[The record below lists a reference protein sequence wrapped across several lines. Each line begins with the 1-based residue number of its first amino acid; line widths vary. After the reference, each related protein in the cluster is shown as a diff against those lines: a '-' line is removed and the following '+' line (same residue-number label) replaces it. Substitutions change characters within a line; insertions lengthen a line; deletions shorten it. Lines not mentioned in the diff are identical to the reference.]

1 MNVVTRFAP
10 SPTGFMHV
18 GGVRTALYAWLFAR
32 KHGGR
37 FILRIED
44 TDKEREVAGSIPHII
59 ESLTWLGI
67 EWDEGVDKG
76 GPHAP
81 YLQSKRLPL
90 YRTYAEKLIAS
101 GHAYP
106 DPYSESELEAF
117 RNQAI
122 AEKRAFLFR
131 DHRPTEIMPWDGT
144 RPLRFRA
151 PRIVRY
157 EWDDLVRGH
166 LSAGEE
172 AIDDFILIKS
182 DGYPTYNLAHIV
194 DDIEMGVTHVMRGE
208 EFIASTPKFLSLY
221 EALGATPPAFVTM
234 PVILGPGGT
243 KKLSK
248 RDGAKD
254 ILEYRAEGYVPEA
267 MMNFLAL
274 LGWNPGTEQEF
285 FSPKELTQAFDL
297 ARIQSSGAGFDET
310 KLRSINQHWM
320 RTFSVDEFITRGD
333 LYAPDTEILRK
344 AVHLLQERA
353 QTFGEAREMLS
364 AKPSKGSPDGLSDNP
379 FRGELS
385 CLFTEPSLDRSQLLA
400 KEPPEHQ
407 EMTKNALECLS
418 KAIESLPEGVST
430 EAVKEAIMPLADA
443 EEAKGKGGRGAVL
456 WPLRY
461 ALSGRERSPDPFT
474 LISILGTKES
484 VSRIGNAIAIAS
496 TKADQ

>member
-32 KHGGR
+32 KYGGR

-44 TDKEREVAGSIPHII
+44 TDKAREVAGAIPHII

-67 EWDEGVDKG
+67 EWDEGIDKG

-81 YLQSKRLPL
+81 YLQSNRLDL
-90 YRTYAEKLIAS
+90 YLSYAQKLIAS

-106 DPYSESELEAF
+106 DPYSEEELEAL
-117 RNQAI
+117 REKAMQ
-122 AEKRAFLFR
+122 EKRPFLFR
-131 DHRPTEIMPWDGT
+131 EYRPATSEPWDGT
-144 RPLRFRA
+144 KPLRFRA
-151 PRIVRY
+151 PRIMRY
-157 EWDDLVRGH
+157 EWDDLARGH
-166 LSAGEE
+166 LTAGEE

-208 EFIASTPKFLSLY
+208 EFISSTPKFLSLY
-221 EALGATPPAFVTM
+221 EALGATPPSFVTM
-234 PVILGPGGT
+234 PVILGPDGK

-254 ILEYRAEGYVPEA
+254 VLDYRTEGYLPEA

-285 FSPKELTQAFDL
+285 FSPEELIHAFEL
-297 ARIQSSGAGFDET
+297 NRIQVSGAGFDDV

-320 RTFSVDEFITRGD
+320 RALSDDDFIARGN
-333 LYAPDTEILRK
+333 LSAPDNGKLRK
-344 AVHLLQERA
+344 AVRLLKERV
-353 QTFGEAREMLS
+353 QTFAEAREMLV
-364 AKPSKGSPDGLSDNP
+364 
-379 FRGELS
+379 GELA
-385 CLFTEPSLDRSQLLA
+385 CLFTAPTLERALLVA
-400 KEPPEHQ
+400 KEPQDRPG
-407 EMTKNALECLS
+407 MTSGALESLREPI
-418 KAIESLPEGVST
+418 AALPE
-430 EAVKEAIMPLADA
+430 EASSDIVKGILMPLADA
-443 EEAKGKGGRGAVL
+443 EEIKGKGGRGALL

-461 ALSGRERSPDPFT
+461 ALSGQERSPDPFT
-474 LISILGTKES
+474 LIAILGKEETL
-484 VSRIGNAIAIAS
+484 SRVKKAI
-496 TKADQ
+496 TLLGE

>member
-44 TDKEREVAGSIPHII
+44 TDKVREVAGSIPHII
-59 ESLTWLGI
+59 ESLRWLGI
-67 EWDEGVDKG
+67 EWDEGVDNG

-81 YLQSKRLPL
+81 YLQSERLGL
-90 YRTYAEKLIAS
+90 YRAYAEKLIAS

-106 DPYSESELEAF
+106 DPYSESELEEL
-117 RNQAI
+117 RNKAI
-122 AEKRAFLFR
+122 EEKRPFLFR
-131 DHRPTEIMPWDGT
+131 DHRPTAIDAWDGKK
-144 RPLRFRA
+144 PLRFRA
-151 PRIVRY
+151 PRIIRY
-157 EWDDLVRGH
+157 EWDDIVRGH

-208 EFIASTPKFLSLY
+208 EFISSTPKFLSLY

-234 PVILGPGGT
+234 PVILGPDGK

-254 ILEYRAEGYVPEA
+254 ILDYRAEGYLPEA
-267 MMNFLAL
+267 MVNFLAL

-285 FSPKELTQAFDL
+285 FSPTELIQAFDL
-297 ARIQSSGAGFDET
+297 ARIQVSGAGFDET
-310 KLRSINQHWM
+310 KLRSVNQHWM
-320 RTFSVDEFITRGD
+320 RQLSVDDF
-333 LYAPDTEILRK
+333 LK
-344 AVHLLQERA
+344 HLEASPQSAALGGEASKLDIEKLQKVVPLLKDRA
-353 QTFGEAREMLS
+353 QTFTEAREMLS
-364 AKPSKGSPDGLSDNP
+364 
-379 FRGELS
+379 GELS
-385 CLFTEPSLDRSQLLA
+385 CVFEVPSLDRNLLLA
-400 KEPPEHQ
+400 KEPADRPN
-407 EMTKNALECLS
+407 MTKPALESLYLPL
-418 KAIESLPEGVST
+418 ESLSNDVSPEV
-430 EAVKEAIMPLADA
+430 VKEVIMPFADA
-443 EEAKGKGGRGAVL
+443 LEAKGKGGRGALL

-461 ALSGRERSPDPFT
+461 SLSGQERSPDPFT
-474 LISILGTKES
+474 LISILGKKETI
-484 VSRIGNAIAIAS
+484 SRIQKAIAILEE
-496 TKADQ
+496 